1 MSDRPSWMRERYAAW
16 VAAGKP
22 AGSWIKF
29 KPDKP
34 TTVTDDA
41 RSSTAPGAAE
51 TVTDATFS
59 LPAGKLSG
67 WSAEDVAAVSAGVM
81 LLVLALTAMAA
92 HGTRIPELA
101 ARQDEATAIAAPAT
115 RLLLRHLP
123 VKPGARGDAADI
135 VALSTALIAYATRV
149 YMVLGDRAREV
160 KENRSNGVYQPSQV
174 SAAAAAP
181 GYVPPWPSANQVEG
195 MDRAA

>member
-1 MSDRPSWMRERYAAW
+1 MEDTVSERPKWMRERYDAW

-22 AGSWIKF
+22 GSNWIKY

-34 TTVTDDA
+34 SVVTTEP
-41 RSSTAPGAAE
+41 SSPSPAE
-51 TVTDATFS
+51 TVTDTAFN
-59 LPAGKLSG
+59 LPAGKISG
-67 WSAEDVAAVSAGVM
+67 WSAEDVAAVSAGFM

-123 VKPGARGDAADI
+123 VKPGARGDAADL

-149 YMVLGDRAREV
+149 WMVLGDRAREL
-160 KENRSNGVYQPSQV
+160 KANRSNGVYAPNQV
-174 SAAAAAP
+174 PAAP
-181 GYVPPWPSANQVEG
+181 ASSPWPNANQVDG
-195 MDRAA
+195 MAA